1 MVWAVRYVA
10 ELILYGDYE
19 GNFTVFS
26 NAVAGQKL
34 KDIFMML
41 LKKAQRDLIEERIF
55 LHSHYMDLKIV
66 QQ

>member
-1 MVWAVRYVA
+1 MA

-34 KDIFMML
+34 KDICMML

-55 LHSHYMDLKIV
+55 LHSHYMD
-66 QQ
+66 